1 MRWLAAAAVAAL
13 LVPAAG
19 CGGGG
24 GGERLSRDA
33 YVAKADSICRDTR
46 PSVQAPSRI
55 AQIPA
60 YIDRLLPTLERGRD
74 ELRALRPPK
83 DLDDEVNSWLDSVG
97 QQLDLLKDLR
107 SAAEKGDVPKVRALG
122 AHGAALALRSRSL
135 ARSIGLVDCA
145 NR

>member
-13 LVPAAG
+13 LVLAAG

-33 YVAKADSICRDTR
+33 FVAKADTICRDTKPR
-46 PSVQAPSRI
+46 LQAPSRI

-74 ELRALRPPK
+74 ELHTLRPPK
-83 DLDDEVNSWLDSVG
+83 DLDDEVKTWLDSVD
-97 QQLDLLKDLR
+97 QQLDLLGDLR
-107 SAAEKGDVPKVRALG
+107 SAAQDGDVKKVRALG
-122 AHGAALALRSRSL
+122 AQGAALALRTRNL